1 VVIDEREDSSESE
14 NERIPARRS
23 ARDRRPT
30 ERYLQRDSSVDE
42 ESD

>member
-23 ARDRRPT
+23 ARDRRLI
-30 ERYLQRDSSVDE
+30 ERYLQRDLSVDE